1 MRIVIVDDHPVVRQG
16 LERCLAAEE
25 DMEVVGMA
33 SSCSEGVELILAQ
46 RPDLAIVDMRM
57 PDGGGLEMIRQ
68 VKKHLQG
75 CRFLILSSYASRGE
89 VSDAFSENVDGY
101 ILKDALPEEL
111 LTAIRII
118 GKGRRYYDP
127 EIMDIMMHGEEK
139 DPLNMLT
146 TRELEILKA
155 LAEGLSNKE
164 IAKKFY
170 ISENTVK
177 KHVCNI
183 LDKLELQDR
192 TQAALFAFSRGLGA
206 KDPPKGMKY

>member
-1 MRIVIVDDHPVVRQG
+1 MKIVIVDDHPVVRQG

-25 DMEVVGMA
+25 DLEVVGMA
-33 SSCSEGVELILAQ
+33 SSCREGAELILAQ

-57 PDGGGLEMIRQ
+57 PEGGGLELIRQ
-68 VKKHLQG
+68 VKKHFPE
-75 CRFLILSSYASRGE
+75 CHFLILSSFASRGE
-89 VSDAFSENVDGY
+89 VLEAFSENVDGY

-111 LTAIRII
+111 LAAIRII

-127 EIMDIMMHGEEK
+127 EIMDTIVNGQAE
-139 DPLNMLT
+139 DPIKTLT
-146 TRELEILKA
+146 ARELEILRA
-155 LAEGLSNKE
+155 LADGLSNRE

-192 TQAALFAFSRGLGA
+192 TQAALFAFSRGLG
-206 KDPPKGMKY
+206 KSPPPEGSG